1 MNIDRAL
8 RIPAGDQELTVEVVG
23 DVARLGL
30 RGRRDEGGEDGAGS
44 TDGSAGVEVP
54 ARALVAALRAAW
66 ADAHDAMVFEPWRSD
81 ASGGRYGYRDRDGYG
96 YGRYDGYGRY
106 GYGSGWDPRDDDLG
120 DGDPDGYRDPTVVP
134 FPNPPRPP
142 VPARCGLPWEPEE
155 EVTIRAAWLGADPEG
170 DRDAVLR
177 EVAAAVERGVGGVSV
192 RLRRVGC
199 DPTRPGCALDQPWLT
214 GTPGAGEG

>member
-1 MNIDRAL
+1 MRIDRAL

-23 DVARLGL
+23 DTARLGL
-30 RGRRDEGGEDGAGS
+30 RGRPAEDEEDGAGS
-44 TDGSAGVEVP
+44 TDGPVCVEVP

-81 ASGGRYGYRDRDGYG
+81 SSGGRYGYRDRDGYDP
-96 YGRYDGYGRY
+96 YDRYDRY

-120 DGDPDGYRDPTVVP
+120 DGDRDGYRDPTVVP
-134 FPNPPRPP
+134 FPDPPRPP
-142 VPARCGLPWEPEE
+142 LPARGGLPWEPEE
-155 EVTIRAAWLGADPEG
+155 EVTIRAAWLAADPEG

-177 EVAAAVERGVGGVSV
+177 EVAAAVERGIGGVTI
-192 RLRRVGC
+192 RLRQVGC

-214 GTPGAGEG
+214 GTPGVSEG